1 MTAPRQFPKDQ
12 SPQQQP
18 RGNSGPDP
26 DYPPLSPIATGL
38 AGRCPRCGR
47 GRLFDG
53 FLTVAESCDV
63 CGFDLSKQ
71 NSGDGPAVFV
81 IFILGAV
88 VVPLVFWFEFTY
100 EPPFWL
106 HAVIWIPIIL
116 GGALGLLRPLKGLM
130 IALQYRNQASDSG
143 TVDYSEDER

>member
-1 MTAPRQFPKDQ
+1 MTAPPQSSGDHPPKRPGSDT
-12 SPQQQP
+12 
-18 RGNSGPDP
+18 
-26 DYPPLSPIATGL
+26 DYPPLSPVSTGL
-38 AGRCPRCGR
+38 ACRCPRCGR
-47 GRLFDG
+47 GRLFAG

-63 CGFDLSKQ
+63 CGLDFSKQ

-106 HAVIWIPIIL
+106 HAVIWIPVIL
-116 GGALGLLRPLKGLM
+116 GGALALLRPLKGLM